1 MSCKKLVVLL
11 FGLIVSG
18 CATNEASYSGRNNL
32 DAARSR
38 CIDLARTMGY
48 RDVTVDAIDKDGQAE
63 WNVKLVMRRE
73 GKERKERCEYNA
85 RTDRVHIDD

>member
-1 MSCKKLVVLL
+1 
-11 FGLIVSG
+11 
-18 CATNEASYSGRNNL
+18 
-32 DAARSR
+32 
-38 CIDLARTMGY
+38 MGY

-63 WNVKLVMRRE
+63 WNVKLVMRRD